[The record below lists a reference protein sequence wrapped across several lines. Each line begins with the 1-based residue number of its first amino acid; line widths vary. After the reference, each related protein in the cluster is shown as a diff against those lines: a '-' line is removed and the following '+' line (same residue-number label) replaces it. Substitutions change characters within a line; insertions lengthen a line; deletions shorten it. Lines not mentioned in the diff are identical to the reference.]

1 MSFRVTPKA
10 CEYANFYPLFN
21 KYRHRYNE
29 SAIFVHLICMNHFLS
44 NQMSTKCSSHS
55 DEDLVWFCHPCE
67 KLICEKCREEHSS
80 HFVEETN
87 SLLQGLSSRL
97 PSIIE
102 QGVAI
107 IPDFRH
113 RLELIDTQTDRVE
126 QELSKVKWQLE
137 SRYSIIQA
145 KLKAHHE
152 NLCRELE
159 KFIEKVR
166 DRGHHEKNIIF
177 DKINILE
184 NIRDQ
189 CFSEGTNDVLKAV
202 QTENACKRLAEDVRG
217 YAKPA
222 NEHSFKI
229 PEVRFNVP
237 EDKIEKEV
245 NALYGS
251 LRFDSGPNLNKGASN
266 LSEKKPSGANV
277 KVVTRP
283 AFPAIPVR
291 KGQKVSGI
299 IQTSSNDVIVG
310 YSTAKVIHYY
320 DRNGKK
326 QNTKELSFYV
336 QHMTSTSSGSIL
348 ASENKGSRILKID
361 GDRTEVFFDVSP
373 FTTHGILCSNQD
385 GTVYVC
391 CQSDKVG
398 CVYVITS
405 EEKLRTIIAQSNDG
419 HALFLKPHRIAE
431 NPSSKA
437 LFVTD
442 PGMKTLTAIDKHHIC
457 LFNYHGGPESSNFIP
472 IDVAFCH
479 FNNTILVSNWKG
491 NSVHHVGEDG
501 HFRSLVVCQKDNIL
515 YPTVMLVDCLKQLWV
530 SHKEKITVLKC
541 SFK

>member
-1 MSFRVTPKA
+1 
-10 CEYANFYPLFN
+10 
-21 KYRHRYNE
+21 
-29 SAIFVHLICMNHFLS
+29 MNHFLS
-44 NQMSTKCSSHS
+44 HQMSTKCAFHTK
-55 DEDLVWFCHPCE
+55 EDLVWFCHPCE
-67 KLICEKCREEHSS
+67 KLICEKCRKEHSD
-80 HFVEETN
+80 HFVEETD
-87 SLLQGLSSRL
+87 SLLKGLSSRL

-102 QGVAI
+102 QGVAMI
-107 IPDFRH
+107 QDFRR
-113 RLELIDTQTDRVE
+113 RLELIDTQTDTVE
-126 QELSKVKWQLE
+126 QELSKVKGQLE

-152 NLCRELE
+152 ILCRDLDE
-159 KFIEKVR
+159 FIEKAK
-166 DRGHHEKNIIF
+166 DRGHREKKIIL

-189 CFSEGTNDVLKAV
+189 RSSEETNDVLKAV
-202 QTENACKRLAEDVRG
+202 QTENACKRLAEDVKG

-222 NEHSFKI
+222 NEPPFKV
-229 PEVRFNVP
+229 PEVKFNVT
-237 EDKIEKEV
+237 EDEIEKDV

-251 LRFDSGPNLNKGASN
+251 LSLDSGLNQNKEASN
-266 LSEKKPSGANV
+266 LSKKKPSSTNV

-326 QNTKELSFYV
+326 QKTKELPFYI
-336 QHMTSTSSGSIL
+336 QNMTSTSSGLIL

-361 GDRTEVFFDVSP
+361 GDRTEVFFDASP
-373 FTTHGILCSNQD
+373 YTTHGILCSNQD
-385 GTVYVC
+385 GTVSVC
-391 CQSDKVG
+391 CQSDKEG
-398 CVYVITS
+398 RVYLITS
-405 EEKLRTIIAQSNDG
+405 EGKLKTIIAQSYEG
-419 HALFLKPHRIAE
+419 QTLFLKPHRIAE
-431 NPSSKA
+431 NPGSRA

-442 PGMKTLTAIDKHHIC
+442 PGLKTLTAIDKHHNC
-457 LFNYHGGPESSNFIP
+457 LFKYHGGPESSNFIP

-491 NSVHHVGEDG
+491 NSVHHVGENG